1 MAIYISLV
9 NFTDQGIR
17 VIRNTVARAES
28 FRRTAEEIGVTVK
41 DIFWTLG
48 VHDLVIV
55 VDAPDDETVATLFFK
70 LGSLGNIRAH
80 TMRAFSAED
89 MTRIVGKLS

>member
-1 MAIYISLV
+1 MATYVSLV

-17 VIRNTVARAES
+17 VIRNTVERAEL
-28 FRRTAEEIGVTVK
+28 FRTTAEQMGVTVK

-48 VHDLVIV
+48 VYDLVIV
-55 VDAPDDETVATLFFK
+55 VEAPDDETVATLFFS

-80 TMRAFSAED
+80 TMRAFAED
-89 MTRIVGKLS
+89 DMIRIVGNLK